1 MFTEF
6 GSDATQN
13 SVKPGTVEEPL
24 TEWAFFKERC
34 SVGTRNEGQFF
45 CLAVGWPAIDAR
57 RRSVVVQVETVPFH
71 PTVRRDDNGR
81 RWNRSRMQFK
91 LTGNNIS
98 SCSPSAQML
107 TCLVRCGRLSP
118 LKAPCRRRKWPR
130 REKGRRRKTAQWRTN
145 WPRSHSGW
153 RVQSSQ
159 YCSPL
164 IPLRKPNGS
173 GPILQRNLKVK
184 SVLVARNLI
193 KPDKTLFNAAEP
205 NKTG

>member
-24 TEWAFFKERC
+24 TEWASFKERC

-81 RWNRSRMQFK
+81 R
-91 LTGNNIS
+91 
-98 SCSPSAQML
+98 
-107 TCLVRCGRLSP
+107 
-118 LKAPCRRRKWPR
+118 
-130 REKGRRRKTAQWRTN
+130 
-145 WPRSHSGW
+145 
-153 RVQSSQ
+153 
-159 YCSPL
+159 
-164 IPLRKPNGS
+164 
-173 GPILQRNLKVK
+173 
-184 SVLVARNLI
+184 
-193 KPDKTLFNAAEP
+193 
-205 NKTG
+205 